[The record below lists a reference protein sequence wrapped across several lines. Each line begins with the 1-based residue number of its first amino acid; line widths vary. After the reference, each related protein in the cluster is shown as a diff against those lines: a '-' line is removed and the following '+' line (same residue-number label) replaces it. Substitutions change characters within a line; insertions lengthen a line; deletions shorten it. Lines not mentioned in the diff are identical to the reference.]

1 MTTDEKK
8 FASNIKDLLDRSATG
23 LDARVS
29 GRLAT
34 ARATAL
40 GRLGVPQPEAAL
52 AGAGAGRCPG
62 RGRSS
67 RQAKFWVGIAL
78 LAAAAFGWQQW
89 QAFQQVEEAEEIDA
103 QLLSSDLPIDAY
115 LDQGFQVWL
124 KTGAP
129 R

>member
-8 FASNIKDLLDRSATG
+8 FASNIKTLLDRSATG
-23 LDARVS
+23 LDTRVS
-29 GRLAT
+29 DRLGA

-40 GRLGVPQPEAAL
+40 GRLGVPQAETAL
-52 AGAGAGRCPG
+52 AGAGNRTLPG
-62 RGRSS
+62 TRPLFT
-67 RQAKFWVGIAL
+67 QAKFWVGIAL

>member
-8 FASNIKDLLDRSATG
+8 FASNIKALLDRSAAA

-29 GRLAT
+29 DRLAT
-34 ARATAL
+34 ARAAAL
-40 GRLGVPQPEAAL
+40 GRLPVLQAEAAL
-52 AGAGAGRCPG
+52 AGAGNRALPG
-62 RGRSS
+62 S
-67 RQAKFWVGIAL
+67 RPIVTQAKFWVGIAL

-89 QAFQQVEEAEEIDA
+89 QVFQQVEEAEEIDA